1 MGSRTILKDVSV
13 SRPPQLAASFISNAR
28 AVAFWHLADILE
40 RDPFRR
46 GIFAIAVGDGTN
58 ENGGRVFGQG
68 ARFRAPGCC
77 GNRPK
82 LKADL
87 TKQAEAYRKLAAKRA
102 LHDKLT
108 PLPKK

>member
-1 MGSRTILKDVSV
+1 MKMVAEYLDKALYFE
-13 SRPPQLAASFISNAR
+13 QLAAGET
-28 AVAFWHLADILE
+28 D
-40 RDPFRR
+40 
-46 GIFAIAVGDGTN
+46 
-58 ENGGRVFGQG
+58 
-68 ARFRAPGCC
+68 
-77 GNRPK
+77 PK